1 MLFLVFTMVNNI
13 SVTILIGKDL
23 LSPLIVSS
31 GKIFSVELLGQNG
44 SLFFFVRHVLINA
57 ARFSSRKVLVY
68 TLTSCE

>member
-13 SVTILIGKDL
+13 SVTILIGKYL

-31 GKIFSVELLGQNG
+31 GKIFQRRIAGSKWELV
-44 SLFFFVRHVLINA
+44 FVRHVLINA